1 MKKELKKNS
10 FIQGTLIAS
19 AAFIFIKILGALY
32 VIPFYRIIGEDGGT
46 LYSYAYNIYN
56 LFLNISTAGIP
67 VAISM
72 IVSEY
77 MALEMYDAKERSK
90 KIATKMI
97 SILAILSFCIVFF
110 GSSILARFLLS
121 DVVGGH
127 SVEEVSMVI
136 KAISFC
142 LLIIPFLSI
151 LKGYLQ
157 GHKFIAPTSMSEV
170 IEQVVRILIVIFGS
184 YFALKVFKTNLALGV
199 SISLTGAFF
208 GGLCAYL
215 FLLYKVKTNKKAF
228 PKSDKKDNVKDSV
241 IVKKIF
247 TYAIPIIM
255 IAIVNDLYTLVDIKL
270 IVKGLNMVGFSALDA
285 QTISSVVAT
294 WAPKICTIM
303 IAISMALTTNIIPHV
318 TSSYIKKDYK
328 DVNRRINQALSTM
341 IIITL
346 PMCALLFLLSDE
358 AYYIFYGSS
367 NYGGFILKF
376 SSIVHI
382 FFGSWSVLN
391 SSLQSMK
398 KFKVIYA
405 NSIIGLGCNALLD
418 IPLILLFHKVGIP
431 EYIGTVIATCIGFI
445 ISISIVLIY
454 LNKKMKFEYKDTL
467 RLIGKLVIP
476 TIILIVPIVLAKH
489 YFVFD
494 LTKLNSIIS
503 ILIYGI
509 YGMLVYLFITY
520 KNGALYTVFGE
531 DMVNNILKKLH
542 LKK

>member
-1 MKKELKKNS
+1 MKKELKKNT

-19 AAFIFIKILGALY
+19 AALIFIKILGALY

-67 VAISM
+67 IAISM

-90 KIATKMI
+90 KVGTKLI

-110 GSSILARFLLS
+110 GSSILAKFLLS

-127 SVEEVSMVI
+127 SVESVSLVI

-142 LLIIPFLSI
+142 LLIIPFLSV
-151 LKGYLQ
+151 LSGYLQ
-157 GHKFIAPTSMSEV
+157 GHKFITPTSFSEV
-170 IEQVVRILIVIFGS
+170 IEQVVRIFVVILGS
-184 YFALKVFKTNLALGV
+184 YLALKVFKVNLALGV
-199 SISLTGAFF
+199 SIALTGAFF
-208 GGLCAYL
+208 GGVCAYIYL
-215 FLLYKVKTNKKAF
+215 FIRVKTNKNAF
-228 PKSDKKDNVKDSV
+228 PKTDKKDNVKDSV
-241 IVKKIF
+241 LVKKIF
-247 TYAIPIIM
+247 TYSIPIIM

-270 IVKGLNMVGFSALDA
+270 IVKGLNMVGYSAINA
-285 QTISSVVAT
+285 QTISSVVST

-318 TSSYIKKDYK
+318 TSSYIKKDFK

-341 IIITL
+341 LIITL

-376 SSIVHI
+376 SSLVHI
-382 FFGSWSVLN
+382 FFGLWSVLN
-391 SSLQSMK
+391 SSLQSMR
-398 KFKVIYA
+398 KFKVIFL
-405 NSIIGLGCNALLD
+405 NSVIGLGCNALLD
-418 IPLILLFHKVGIP
+418 IPLILLFHNIGIP
-431 EYIGTVIATCIGFI
+431 EYIATVISTCIGFI

-454 LNKKMKFEYKDTL
+454 LNRNMKFNYKDTVKL
-467 RLIGKLVIP
+467 FAKLILP
-476 TIILIVPIVLAKH
+476 IIIVIVPIIIAKH
-489 YFVFD
+489 YLVFD
-494 LTKLNSIIS
+494 LTKIYAFIS
-503 ILIYGI
+503 L
-509 YGMLVYLFITY
+509 LVYGLYGVIVYLLITY
-520 KNGALYTVFGE
+520 KNGALNTVFGE
-531 DMVNNILKKLH
+531 EMVNNILRKIH